1 MRGKIALPLTRSGE
15 ELSTSGV
22 PAGSALD
29 AGGVAGCVGV
39 TPGGSAGGSTKG
51 DPFPAVAVAS
61 AAEGVAVAAVEPGQG
76 SVRNDP
82 RASAV
87 MPFRQRATTR

>member
-1 MRGKIALPLTRSGE
+1 MALPFTRNGE

-22 PAGSALD
+22 PGGRGLD
-29 AGGVAGCVGV
+29 AGGAAGCVGV

-51 DPFPAVAVAS
+51 DPLPAVAVAS

-82 RASAV
+82 RASAI